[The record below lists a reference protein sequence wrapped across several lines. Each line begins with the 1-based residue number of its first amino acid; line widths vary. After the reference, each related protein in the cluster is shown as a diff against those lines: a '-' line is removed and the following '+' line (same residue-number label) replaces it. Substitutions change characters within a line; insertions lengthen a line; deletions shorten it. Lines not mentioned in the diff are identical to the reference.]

1 MLTFAKE
8 NTKRGPNV
16 PSFFQMPELNNV
28 LESFIQQQLLESDL
42 FLVRLAI
49 SSDQKIIRILVD
61 GDAGINIDQCTQLS
75 RATGTFLEEN
85 DLIQHAY
92 TLEVSSPGVS
102 EPLAFGRQ
110 YHKHIGRSL
119 CVVMPSKEKI
129 KGSLKQVDE
138 DGFILEITTKEKGK
152 KAVTTEQKIL
162 FQEPLEVKVEVSFK

>member
-1 MLTFAKE
+1 MT
-8 NTKRGPNV
+8 
-16 PSFFQMPELNNV
+16 ELNNV
-28 LESFIQQQLLESDL
+28 LESYIQQQLLETDL

-49 SSDQKIIRILVD
+49 SADQKIIRILVD
-61 GDAGINIDQCTQLS
+61 GDLGINIDQCTKLS
-75 RATGTFLEEN
+75 RATGVFLEEN

-129 KGSLKQVDE
+129 KGNLKQVDE
-138 DGFILEITTKEKGK
+138 DGFIPTKEKGK
-152 KAVTTEQKIL
+152 KEVITEQKFL
-162 FQEPLEVKVEVSFK
+162 FQEPVEVKVEVSFK